1 MYQFQDHNPCSRG
14 GDVTDGLLD
23 YLSGLFTHDI
33 DRMDPHSN
41 IKEDKDTSEEVK
53 AMGGF
58 GKALAE
64 KERENG
70 REDVIIDMLKK
81 GNSPEAISDFCGYA
95 LSFVKEIQKKME
107 NAAVLA

>member
-1 MYQFQDHNPCSRG
+1 MIRRG
-14 GDVTDGLLD
+14 DNNVTDGLLD

-33 DRMDPHSN
+33 DRMDPYSN

-64 KERENG
+64 KERAEG
-70 REDVIIDMLKK
+70 RKEGRQEGEDKLAKLVNAL
-81 GNSPEAISDFCGYA
+81 ISAGRSDEIAKATKDAASRATFYA
-95 LSFVKEIQKKME
+95 EFNIS
-107 NAAVLA
+107 